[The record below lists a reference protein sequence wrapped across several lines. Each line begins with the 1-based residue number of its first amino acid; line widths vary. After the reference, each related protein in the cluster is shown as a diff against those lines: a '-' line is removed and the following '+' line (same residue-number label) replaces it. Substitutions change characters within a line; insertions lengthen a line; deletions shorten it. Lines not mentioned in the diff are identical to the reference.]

1 VGQVP
6 AMNFSEYGLVVPTIQ
21 DSSSSG
27 THAVELKVAYHNNN
41 GMWLSTAHSG
51 YSVDN
56 IPPDA
61 PAGLMLSATS
71 PSQLNLSWQ
80 AVTQGLWEGNFYPEV
95 NQITYKIYGA
105 DSPGFIPGPEN
116 LVLQTANP
124 QAILTLPSSD
134 YKFYR
139 IIASDTP

>member
-1 VGQVP
+1 VP
-6 AMNFSEYGLVVPTIQ
+6 AMNFTGYGLVVPTIQ
-21 DSSSSG
+21 DSSSTG

-41 GMWLSTAHSG
+41 GMWLSTAQSG

-61 PAGLMLSATS
+61 PGGLILNTVS

-80 AVTQGLWEGNFYPEV
+80 AVTQGLWEGNSYPEV
-95 NQITYKIYGA
+95 NQITYKIHAA
-105 DSPGFIPGPEN
+105 DSPYFIPSPTN
-116 LVLQTANP
+116 LILQTTNP

-139 IIASDTP
+139 IIANDSQ